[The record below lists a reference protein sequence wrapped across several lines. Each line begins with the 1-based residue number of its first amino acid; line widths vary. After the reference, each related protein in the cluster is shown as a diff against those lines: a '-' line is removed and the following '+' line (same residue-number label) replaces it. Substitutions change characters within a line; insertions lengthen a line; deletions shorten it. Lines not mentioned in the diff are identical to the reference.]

1 MALGIY
7 MFVQLYYIHKC
18 NRRRFREEK
27 KSNVAM
33 VGRVENV
40 YYITG
45 QNLHFAHAPYN
56 KNKN

>member
-1 MALGIY
+1 MDLGIY
-7 MFVQLYYIHKC
+7 MFVQLYYMYKC

-27 KSNVAM
+27 KSNIAVAR
-33 VGRVENV
+33 RVENV

-45 QNLHFAHAPYN
+45 QNQHFAYAPYY

>member
-1 MALGIY
+1 